1 MLRLAHGK
9 ASALDLELL
18 SALEQALADVA
29 ASAARA
35 VIITGSGGIFSAGV
49 DLRRLV
55 DGGPAYL
62 VNFLPA
68 LDRTLRRLLFL
79 PKPVV
84 AAVNGHAIAG
94 GCVLACACDR
104 RLAARGP
111 GRVGVTELLVGVPFP
126 AVALETMR
134 LVVPPHRLA
143 EVVYTGRTW
152 PVEDAVAVGLVDE
165 VVEAER
171 LLDRACAVAE
181 SLGAIPADSFAL
193 TKANLHQP
201 AADVLAV
208 HAARIDAEV
217 ARVWASPAARAA
229 LGAYVERT
237 LGGRRSPEARR
248 GANHAAS

>member
-1 MLRLAHGK
+1 MIERTERGSVAVLRLAHGK
-9 ASALDLELL
+9 ASALDLDLL
-18 SALEQALADVA
+18 VALEQALADLE

-35 VIITGSGGIFSAGV
+35 VIITGTGGIFSAGV
-49 DLRRLV
+49 DLRRLL

-62 VNFLPA
+62 ADFLPA
-68 LDRTLRRLLFL
+68 LDRMLRRLLFL

-111 GRVGVTELLVGVPFP
+111 GRVGVTELLVGLPFP
-126 AVALETMR
+126 AVALEAMR
-134 LVVPPHRLA
+134 LVVPPHRLP

-152 PVEDAVAVGLVDE
+152 PVEEAVAVGLVEE

-171 LLDRACAVAE
+171 LFERACAAAE
-181 SLGAIPADSFAL
+181 SLGAISGDSFAL
-193 TKANLHQP
+193 TKAHLRQP
-201 AADVLAV
+201 AADFLAA

-217 ARVWASPAARAA
+217 ARVWASPAARATLA
-229 LGAYVERT
+229 AYVERT
-237 LGGRRSPEARR
+237 LGGRR
-248 GANHAAS
+248 